1 VNVGKGGTLT
11 GKRLLIV
18 GATSTPNSH
27 GLEVHD
33 GGKADLSAL
42 AIEKA
47 GGVAL
52 IAGGSGTTVSVAG
65 LVVESTAP
73 DDKGTFGRGVEAQGM
88 STVNLSDAF
97 ITDCWNGGV
106 FGVGGADVTITGA
119 LVEKTHSE
127 KASGNWGVGMWLESS
142 SATLSQVSFLAN
154 HEIAL
159 MVGTSSK
166 ATVTGCELA
175 GTLPEEGD
183 KLFGMGVGAV
193 QQGSL
198 QMSGSVVHDNL
209 CMGAAVWNSTAV
221 LSDTLIERTAA
232 GKALLG
238 GTPFDQTGDGFL
250 ATQGSKVTL
259 TGVVSRQNQ
268 RAGFVVSDTT
278 GTIASSTSVANG
290 YGIVLLGTSQPQ
302 LSSDNAFLGNTT
314 MSTSGGDLPIPSA
327 PVAVPSPGG

>member
-1 VNVGKGGTLT
+1 
-11 GKRLLIV
+11 
-18 GATSTPNSH
+18 
-27 GLEVHD
+27 
-33 GGKADLSAL
+33 
-42 AIEKA
+42 
-47 GGVAL
+47 
-52 IAGGSGTTVSVAG
+52 
-65 LVVESTAP
+65 
-73 DDKGTFGRGVEAQGM
+73 
-88 STVNLSDAF
+88 
-97 ITDCWNGGV
+97 
-106 FGVGGADVTITGA
+106 
-119 LVEKTHSE
+119 
-127 KASGNWGVGMWLESS
+127 
-142 SATLSQVSFLAN
+142 
-154 HEIAL
+154 
-159 MVGTSSK
+159 
-166 ATVTGCELA
+166 
-175 GTLPEEGD
+175 
-183 KLFGMGVGAV
+183 
-193 QQGSL
+193 
-198 QMSGSVVHDNL
+198 
-209 CMGAAVWNSTAV
+209 VWNSTAV